1 MFCASPPISVNT
13 LIELFHNLSQS
24 EQLAFIS
31 QVLTNSSQ
39 TPKPIQPESLS
50 PDNLRFKDGVFCP
63 YCGDTHIIKRGMTA
77 SGKQRYFCKSCKHSF
92 TATSKTTL
100 EYTKKALHV
109 WFKYMECVA
118 NHFSIRKSAK
128 ICGISIP
135 TSFFWRHKILD
146 VLNRN
151 LSLDK
156 TKLSGIVEADETYFH
171 LSFKGNR
178 KLSLFTDRKP
188 HKRGNSISKRGLSYE
203 QVCVPCAISTKGK
216 GLSAVGKVGSG
227 NLSALSILFGNKI
240 EAGSVLC
247 SDKLSAYVQFCE
259 RFHLVHNNS
268 GLKHIEKLLS
278 VHSPHI
284 QHINAY
290 HSTMKRFM
298 RPFNGVATKYLNN
311 YLTWFNDNRIAG
323 YHFKDFIVDRIFSIE
338 HRENRDDM
346 PFRNPVPVIA

>member
-1 MFCASPPISVNT
+1 MFSTSSINT

-31 QVLTNSSQ
+31 QVLTNNSQ
-39 TPKPIQPESLS
+39 HPEPVPTETQS

-63 YCGDTHIIKRGMTA
+63 HCGETHIIKRGLTNT
-77 SGKQRYFCKSCKHSF
+77 GKQRYLCKGCKRTF
-92 TATSKTTL
+92 TATTNTTL

-118 NHFSIRKSAK
+118 NHFSIRKAAR
-128 ICGISIP
+128 ICGISVP

-146 VLNRN
+146 VLKLNR
-151 LSLDK
+151 SMDK
-156 TKLSGIVEADETYFH
+156 TKLNGIVEADETYFH
-171 LSFKGNR
+171 LSFKGCK
-178 KLSLFTDRKP
+178 KLSLYTDRKA
-188 HKRGNSISKRGLSYE
+188 HRRGNSISKRGLSYE
-203 QVCVPCAISTKGK
+203 QVCVPCAVSTKGK
-216 GLSAVGKVGSG
+216 GLCAVGKLGSG
-227 NLSALSILFGNKI
+227 NLSVLSILFGNKI
-240 EAGSVLC
+240 ESGSILC
-247 SDKLSAYVQFCE
+247 SDRLSAYVQFCE

-311 YLTWFNDNRIAG
+311 YLSWFNDDRRKG
-323 YHFKDFIVDRIFSIE
+323 YHFKEYIVDRVFGVE
-338 HRENRDDM
+338 HRCNRDEISE
-346 PFRNPVPVIA
+346 RNPVPVVA